1 MGEEEKEK
9 KEEIEKEIK
18 WFILAKMVRHRFWKH
33 KHTSIHNLPKGLPD
47 NLRSRKEVKRVID
60 DLLKDFL
67 IKKPTNYGLEV
78 SLRVDKKKEIED
90 FVLFGIQKY
99 KSNNQ

>member
-1 MGEEEKEK
+1 MGDKEGEL

-18 WFILAKMVRHRFWKH
+18 WFILTKMVRHRFWKH

-47 NLRSRKEVKRVID
+47 HLRSRKEVRRAVD
-60 DLLKDFL
+60 DLVKELF

-78 SLRVDKKKEIED
+78 SLRIDKKKEIED
-90 FVLFGIQKY
+90 FLLWGIQKY
-99 KSNNQ
+99 KPNN